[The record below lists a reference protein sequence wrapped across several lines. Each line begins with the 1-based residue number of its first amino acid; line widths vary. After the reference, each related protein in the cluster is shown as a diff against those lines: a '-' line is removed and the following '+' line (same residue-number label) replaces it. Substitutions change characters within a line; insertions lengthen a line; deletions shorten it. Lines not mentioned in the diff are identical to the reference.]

1 MTVETALIL
10 AGGCAVAAAML
21 QRMPGSPSAARRRG
35 RADPTDGTPAVL
47 RSDQRMLQLA
57 MASAGETHHRLAPA
71 VRELAAGAPARRRG
85 PAGRAPEEL
94 QGLVS
99 PVTWDL
105 IQPDRPPPHD
115 ARERGI
121 SVSHLEIVLDD
132 LERLSGGR

>member
-35 RADPTDGTPAVL
+35 RADPTDGTPAV
-47 RSDQRMLQLA
+47 
-57 MASAGETHHRLAPA
+57 
-71 VRELAAGAPARRRG
+71 RELAAGATERRRG

-121 SVSHLEIVLDD
+121 SVSDLEIVLDD